1 MKANSKLNDVG
12 AQIIN
17 DLHGQKQDL
26 VCQMHVEMIKKNKT
40 MVDVL
45 TEQMAEIDEEIRA
58 EEEKMARVAATP
70 VRNNRIPPT

>member
-1 MKANSKLNDVG
+1 
-12 AQIIN
+12 
-17 DLHGQKQDL
+17 
-26 VCQMHVEMIKKNKT
+26 MHVEMIKKNKT